1 MSVPKLF
8 SCRFVSFWVTS
19 MTRRVNIWQ
28 RDFSPSNNR
37 LGLHIFHPQVFYMHI
52 ALQL

>member
-8 SCRFVSFWVTS
+8 SCRFVSFRVTS

-28 RDFSPSNNR
+28 RDEGSEIDFFCGRN
-37 LGLHIFHPQVFYMHI
+37 FY
-52 ALQL
+52 A